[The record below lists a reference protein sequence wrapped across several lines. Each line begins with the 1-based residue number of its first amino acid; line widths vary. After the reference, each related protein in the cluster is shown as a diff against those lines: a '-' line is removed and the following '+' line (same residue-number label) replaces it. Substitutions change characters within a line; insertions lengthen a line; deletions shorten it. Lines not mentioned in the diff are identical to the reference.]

1 MTETADKRAAHRRGV
16 TVTTVACLTGVAAG
30 LVSNVLTGGGADPIT
45 AATNTV
51 AVAPLVAAFALNLGV
66 VQVLGVDV
74 GDFSTKDHLYTAFMT
89 FALWFIT
96 WGLLLSAAA

>member
-30 LVSNVLTGGGADPIT
+30 LVSNVLTGGGSAPVA
-45 AATNTV
+45 AATETIGLV
-51 AVAPLVAAFALNLGV
+51 PLVAAFALNLGV
-66 VQVLGVDV
+66 VQVVGVDV
-74 GDFSTKDHLYTAFMT
+74 SDFSTKDHLYTAFMT

-96 WGLLLSAAA
+96 WGLLLTAA